1 MEIKQ
6 ASFMCHSKY
15 WFMGHQFID
24 LYIRNRD
31 VYGAKGNGKF
41 MIYVAVTLFSLR
53 AVALKN
59 MHCKCRL
66 HLFLEN

>member
-1 MEIKQ
+1 MEIKE

-15 WFMGHQFID
+15 WFMVHQFID
-24 LYIRNRD
+24 LYIRDRD

-41 MIYVAVTLFSLR
+41 MNYVAATLFSLR
-53 AVALKN
+53 ALKI
-59 MHCKCRL
+59 MHCKCIL

>member
-1 MEIKQ
+1 MEIKE
-6 ASFMCHSKY
+6 ASFMC
-15 WFMGHQFID
+15 HQFID